1 MAQNEQPY
9 AVFRFEKI
17 KTYQQ
22 FAVTIQHANREL
34 DVPNA
39 DPSIKN
45 GYYKQTSL
53 EEIEQRCEQ
62 ARTRKDNVL
71 GYDLLFTASPEF
83 FSSGK
88 ITGEEFKT
96 WQKETIKWIGEKFGA
111 DNIVNL
117 AIHLDETTP
126 HITCQTLAIHEG
138 KLNAK
143 HFTGGAEKC
152 SKLQDDYAVAMKSLG
167 LQRGVRGSKARHEN
181 IKKYYARVGS
191 QEDPTPPRSVKDLNI
206 EIEEPKSGL
215 FGAKEDPER
224 YFHRNF
230 KEHIAPKIQALLD
243 ENCRLLTENANLK
256 KEITHWRRAN
266 GWTKRN
272 ANAMQR
278 LQNDL
283 EIEKTQNY
291 KLRKR
296 WNSLPQSVRNSVRN
310 NEDRSR

>member
-96 WQKETIKWIGEKFGA
+96 PH
-111 DNIVNL
+111 
-117 AIHLDETTP
+117 HLP
-126 HITCQTLAIHEG
+126 NARNPRG
-138 KLNAK
+138 KAK
-143 HFTGGAEKC
+143 CEAFYGWCRK
-152 SKLQDDYAVAMKSLG
+152 M
-167 LQRGVRGSKARHEN
+167 
-181 IKKYYARVGS
+181 
-191 QEDPTPPRSVKDLNI
+191 
-206 EIEEPKSGL
+206 
-215 FGAKEDPER
+215 F
-224 YFHRNF
+224 
-230 KEHIAPKIQALLD
+230 QA
-243 ENCRLLTENANLK
+243 
-256 KEITHWRRAN
+256 
-266 GWTKRN
+266 
-272 ANAMQR
+272 
-278 LQNDL
+278 
-283 EIEKTQNY
+283 
-291 KLRKR
+291 
-296 WNSLPQSVRNSVRN
+296 
-310 NEDRSR
+310 SR